1 MLLPPQVL
9 LILGA
14 HGGQQVVRV
23 HDDVNEGVE
32 HSEERSVATGRE
44 FDTPPNG
51 GRHDAVVNHMQI
63 GDLVKLFTQ
72 NEKDGVQ
79 ELGEF
84 AEIIPP
90 THVNHNQFV
99 GIVGIVNRLAAET
112 VTEQP
117 RVHQTL
123 RERRQTGLLDPTKI
137 FLKKTLT
144 SSNSEES
151 MSSNCEQSNY
161 LVHNIN
167 AGYNLKDVV
176 NDDGP
181 SEFKGLAIAHQS
193 RSQRFHKVNV
203 TRADNQSRKWRTHQQ
218 PSVHPRICRTRGKFG

>member
-1 MLLPPQVL
+1 MEEDGDELYHLQRRQMLLPPQVL

-137 FLKKTLT
+137 LKKKTLT

-151 MSSNCEQSNY
+151 MSSNCEQSKLPCTQY
-161 LVHNIN
+161 KCWIQLE
-167 AGYNLKDVV
+167 GRCK
-176 NDDGP
+176 
-181 SEFKGLAIAHQS
+181 
-193 RSQRFHKVNV
+193 
-203 TRADNQSRKWRTHQQ
+203 
-218 PSVHPRICRTRGKFG
+218 